1 MRSTLAQFL
10 AIAAVTIPASAQP
23 HRVHSLDVKI
33 LSTMLAD
40 REGMGEWGFSALVV
54 ADGHRILFDTG
65 AHPDT
70 VLNNARDLEVDL
82 TNIPDVILTH
92 NHGDHTAGLVTLR
105 RAVRDRNPAALAV
118 VHAGEGIFF
127 KRGGPSRGWV
137 PMDQVLREYE
147 ALGGKFVIHDKPAEL
162 YPGVWLTGPV
172 ARVFPERNFGIGPG
186 GTVQMPNGT
195 SVEDTIPED
204 SSLVIDTDSGL
215 VVISGCG
222 HAGVINTLE
231 YARAKVRNAPVH
243 AVIGGLHLFQL
254 DDEGL
259 KWTASKLR
267 EFGVQNFL
275 GAHCTGIEATYRIRE
290 LCGLSRKTAAVG
302 AVGGG
307 FTLGEGLHP
316 GAISQ

>member
-1 MRSTLAQFL
+1 MRSTRAFFL
-10 AIAAVTIPASAQP
+10 TIAAAASIASAQQ

-40 REGMGEWGFSALVV
+40 TAGLGEWGFSALVV

-70 VLNNARDLEVDL
+70 VLNNARDLKVDL
-82 TNIPDVILTH
+82 TNVPDVILTH
-92 NHGDHTAGLVTLR
+92 NHGDHTAGLIALR
-105 RAVRDRNPAALAV
+105 RAVYRQTPAALAV
-118 VHAGEGIFF
+118 VHAGEGIFL
-127 KRGGPSRGWV
+127 KRSGLPGAWV
-137 PMDQVLREYE
+137 SMDQVRKDYE
-147 ALGGKFVIHDKPAEL
+147 ALGGKTILHDKPVEL

-172 ARVFPERNFGIGPG
+172 ARVYPERNFGIGPG
-186 GTVQMPNGT
+186 AKVQMPDGT
-195 SVEDTIPED
+195 SVDDTIPED
-204 SSLVIDTDSGL
+204 SSLVIDTDRGL

-231 YARAKVRNAPVH
+231 YARARVRNAPVH

-254 DDEGL
+254 DDERL

-316 GAISQ
+316 GAISR